1 LNLVL
6 QLTTIE
12 LKLIYVLTEKGGS
25 MLTAQNILEIKG
37 KDIWTI
43 SPDDSVYDALR
54 LMARVDVG
62 ALLVIEGDKLVGIIS
77 ERDYARKVI
86 LLGKTSKETLVKEI
100 MTKKV
105 ISIHPMQTCEEC
117 MDIMT
122 KNRVRHLPVMEGGE
136 LQGVVSI
143 GDVVKNIIYKQRE
156 KIKDLTEKVFQTE

>member
-1 LNLVL
+1 M
-6 QLTTIE
+6 
-12 LKLIYVLTEKGGS
+12 IYVLTEKGGS

-43 SPDDSVYDALR
+43 SPDDSVFDALR

-62 ALLVIEGDKLVGIIS
+62 ALMVTEGEKLVGIIS

-122 KNRVRHLPVMEGGE
+122 KNRVRHLPVMEDGE
-136 LQGVVSI
+136 LLGVVSI

-156 KIKDLTEKVFQTE
+156 KIKDLTGKVFQTE

>member
-1 LNLVL
+1 M
-6 QLTTIE
+6 I
-12 LKLIYVLTEKGGS
+12 
-25 MLTAQNILEIKG
+25 TAQNILEIKG
-37 KDIWTI
+37 KDIWTV
-43 SPDDSVYDALR
+43 SPEDTVYDALR

-62 ALLVIEGDKLVGIIS
+62 ALMVTEREQLVGIIS

-122 KNRVRHLPVMEGGE
+122 KNKIRHLPVVINGK
-136 LQGVVSI
+136 LVGVVSI

-156 KIKDLTEKVFQTE
+156 KIKDLSIGRVI

>member
-1 LNLVL
+1 M
-6 QLTTIE
+6 
-12 LKLIYVLTEKGGS
+12 IYVLTEKGGS

-43 SPDDSVYDALR
+43 SPDDSVFDALR

-62 ALLVIEGDKLVGIIS
+62 ALMVTEGEKLVGIIS

-136 LQGVVSI
+136 LLGVVSI

-156 KIKDLTEKVFQTE
+156 KIKELTGKVFQTE

>member
-1 LNLVL
+1 
-6 QLTTIE
+6 
-12 LKLIYVLTEKGGS
+12 

-43 SPDDSVYDALR
+43 SPDDSVFDALR

-62 ALLVIEGDKLVGIIS
+62 ALMVTEGEKLVGIIS

-122 KNRVRHLPVMEGGE
+122 KNRVRHLPVMEDGE
-136 LQGVVSI
+136 LLGVVSI

-156 KIKDLTEKVFQTE
+156 MIKDLTGKVFQTE

>member
-1 LNLVL
+1 
-6 QLTTIE
+6 
-12 LKLIYVLTEKGGS
+12 

-37 KDIWTI
+37 KDLWTI
-43 SPDDSVYDALR
+43 SPEDSVFDALR

-62 ALLVIEGDKLVGIIS
+62 ALLVTEDEKLVGIIS

-122 KNRVRHLPVMEGGE
+122 KNRIRHLPVVVNGS
-136 LQGVVSI
+136 LVGVVSI
-143 GDVVKNIIYKQRE
+143 GDVVKNIIFKQRE
-156 KIKDLTEKVFQTE
+156 KIKDLSGRFVHTNSA

>member
-1 LNLVL
+1 
-6 QLTTIE
+6 
-12 LKLIYVLTEKGGS
+12 

-43 SPDDSVYDALR
+43 SPDDSVFDALR

-62 ALLVIEGDKLVGIIS
+62 ALLVTEGDKLVGIIS

-122 KNRVRHLPVMEGGE
+122 KNRVRHLPVMEAGN
-136 LQGVVSI
+136 LRGVVSI

-156 KIKDLTEKVFQTE
+156 KIKDLTGKVFQSE

>member
-1 LNLVL
+1 
-6 QLTTIE
+6 
-12 LKLIYVLTEKGGS
+12 
-25 MLTAQNILEIKG
+25 MLTAQTILEIKG

-43 SPDDSVYDALR
+43 SPEDTVYDALR

-62 ALLVIEGDKLVGIIS
+62 ALLVTDREKLVGVIS

-100 MTKKV
+100 MTKRV

-122 KNRVRHLPVMEGGE
+122 KNRIRHLPVVVEDN
-136 LQGVVSI
+136 LLGVVSI

-156 KIKDLTEKVFQTE
+156 KIKDLTGKVLHSECE

>member
-1 LNLVL
+1 M
-6 QLTTIE
+6 I
-12 LKLIYVLTEKGGS
+12 
-25 MLTAQNILEIKG
+25 TAQTILEIKG
-37 KDIWTI
+37 KDIWTV
-43 SPDDSVYDALR
+43 SPDDTVYDALR

-62 ALLVIEGDKLVGIIS
+62 ALLVMDEGKLVGIIS

-100 MTKKV
+100 MTRKV

-122 KNRVRHLPVMEGGE
+122 KNHIRHLPVVLNGKMI
-136 LQGVVSI
+136 GVVSI

-156 KIKDLTEKVFQTE
+156 KIKDLSIGKTL

>member
-1 LNLVL
+1 MPF
-6 QLTTIE
+6 QHTTMRM
-12 LKLIYVLTEKGGS
+12 KPGYSIYGLEGGHS
-25 MLTAQNILEIKG
+25 MITAQNILEIKG
-37 KDIWTI
+37 KDIWTVT
-43 SPDDSVYDALR
+43 PEDTVYDALR

-62 ALLVIEGDKLVGIIS
+62 ALMVTEGEHLVGIIS

-117 MDIMT
+117 MDIMS
-122 KNRVRHLPVMEGGE
+122 KNKIRHLPVMMNGK
-136 LQGVVSI
+136 LLGVVSI

-156 KIKDLTEKVFQTE
+156 KIKDLSIGKVV